1 MAGVFRK
8 QRFGLASET
17 TIEQL
22 KIFSKNPNTVKSTSS
37 WLNVWET
44 WCKQRNIVNKIGENE
59 PTKTRQDG
67 LQSKNRIGNEES
79 ENQTYILL
87 EDHARKDDRT

>member
-8 QRFGLASET
+8 KQFGLASET
-17 TIEQL
+17 TIEEL
-22 KIFSKNPNTVKSTSS
+22 KNFSKNPNTVKSTSS

-44 WCKQRNIVNKIGENE
+44 WCKQRKIVNKIGENE
-59 PTKTRQDG
+59 PTKTRQGG

-87 EDHARKDDRT
+87 EDHVRKDDRT

>member
-8 QRFGLASET
+8 KQFGLASET
-17 TIEQL
+17 TIEEL
-22 KIFSKNPNTVKSTSS
+22 KNFSKNPNTVKSTSS

-44 WCKQRNIVNKIGENE
+44 WCKQKKIVNKIGENE
-59 PTKTRQDG
+59 PTKTRQ
-67 LQSKNRIGNEES
+67 NRIGNEES

-87 EDHARKDDRT
+87 EDHVRKDDRT

>member
-17 TIEQL
+17 TIEEL
-22 KIFSKNPNTVKSTSS
+22 KNFSKNPNTVKSTSS

-44 WCKQRNIVNKIGENE
+44 WCKQKKNVNKIGENE
-59 PTKTRQDG
+59 PTKTRQGG
-67 LQSKNRIGNEES
+67 LQSKKRIGNEES

-87 EDHARKDDRT
+87 EDHVRKDDRT